1 MSDPLLANPPKHT
14 LRSRLQDAA
23 YYALYHTLRYAPI
36 DLVSDIGSAFVRWSV
51 PRNRPWIIK
60 GARRNLMLRWP
71 DAEPAVIDKA
81 IHGFLDNVG
90 RLMAEFAVLPR
101 LHDAGRIS
109 VTERFERGAAIVTQA
124 PTVAILLHT
133 GNWEVCA
140 AALHARGLSV
150 ADFAIPP
157 ETWAQRVI
165 ATKVRKQLGIQMLSA
180 DARGLLDARREL
192 QNGGT
197 VSIFCDEA
205 RNGVSMAPLFGRR
218 PHGSG
223 NLATAAWLARK
234 ANCRLVVV
242 NCRRLH
248 KSRFLIDAT
257 DYFDLPPA
265 ASTVETRALAD
276 VAFLNAII
284 EPLILTNLDQWY
296 FLDNNAEPR
305 SSA

>member
-1 MSDPLLANPPKHT
+1 MSDPLLATPPAHT
-14 LRSRLQDAA
+14 LRSRLHDAFHYA
-23 YYALYHTLRYAPI
+23 LYYALRHAPI
-36 DLVSDIGSAFVRWSV
+36 DFVSDLGSAIVRWSV
-51 PRNRPWIIK
+51 PRNRPWIIA

-71 DAEPAVIDKA
+71 DAEPAAIDTA
-81 IHGFLDNVG
+81 IHSFLDNVG
-90 RLMAEFAVLPR
+90 RMMAEFAVLPR
-101 LHDAGRIS
+101 LHGANRIA
-109 VTERFERGAAIVTQA
+109 VTERFERGAAIVTEA

-165 ATKVRKQLGIQMLSA
+165 ATKVRKQLGIKMLST
-180 DARGLLDARREL
+180 DARGLLAACREL

-218 PHGSG
+218 PHSGG

-234 ANCRLVVV
+234 AKCRLVVV

-257 DYFDLPPA
+257 DYCELPPTTLA
-265 ASTVETRALAD
+265 GEKRALAD

-284 EPLILTNLDQWY
+284 EPLILANLDQWY
-296 FLDNNAEPR
+296 FLDNRVEPQA
-305 SSA
+305 SA

>member
-1 MSDPLLANPPKHT
+1 MSDPLLANPPAHT
-14 LRSRLQDAA
+14 FRSRLQDAA
-23 YYALYHTLRYAPI
+23 YYAFYHTLRHAPI

-51 PRNRPWIIK
+51 PRNRPWIIE
-60 GARRNLMLRWP
+60 GARKNLMRRWP
-71 DAEPAVIDKA
+71 DAEPAAIDKA
-81 IHGFLDNVG
+81 IHSFLDNVG

-101 LHDAGRIS
+101 LHAAARIS
-109 VTERFERGAAIVTQA
+109 VTDRFERGAAIVTQA

-165 ATKVRKQLGIQMLSA
+165 ATKVRKQLGIKMLSA
-180 DARGLLDARREL
+180 DARGLLEARREL

-205 RNGVSMAPLFGRR
+205 RNGVSMAPFFDRP

-242 NCRRLH
+242 NCRRLR

-257 DYFDLPPA
+257 DYFELPPTEA
-265 ASTVETRALAD
+265 AGDKRALAD
-276 VAFLNAII
+276 VAFLNATI
-284 EPLILTNLDQWY
+284 EPLILANLDQWY
-296 FLDNNAEPR
+296 FLDNSAEPQ